1 MSTSHSDLSTV
12 DEPIEISVVI
22 PCLNE
27 VETLG
32 ICIDK
37 AWSGIKEAGL
47 NGEVIVADNGS
58 TDGSADLA
66 LSSGAR
72 VVHVPEP
79 GYGSALIGGIEAA
92 QGRFI
97 VMGDGDDSYDFG
109 EIPRFVEPL
118 MEGYDLVQGCRLP
131 SGGGQIL
138 PGAMPFLHRYW
149 GNPMFSTLA
158 RRWFGAPIH
167 DINCGLR
174 AFNRDLYDRLNLRCL
189 GMEFATEMI
198 IKASLRKEAV
208 AEVPITLHPDGRSS
222 HPPHLRTFRDGWRT
236 LRLYLLLSPKWIF
249 TFPAVLLILLGVLG
263 YALALP
269 GMAISGVGFG
279 ANTMLLASGAIMCGY
294 QSILFALLSKIFAV
308 QEGWLPEDSRFR
320 RFFRTF
326 TLERGIA
333 VGSAAV
339 IAGLACFGVVF
350 ADWSRVG
357 FSELDSSATLR
368 WTVPGATM
376 IALGFQT
383 VLTSFFG
390 SLLALHR
397 R

>member
-1 MSTSHSDLSTV
+1 
-12 DEPIEISVVI
+12 
-22 PCLNE
+22 
-27 VETLG
+27 
-32 ICIDK
+32 
-37 AWSGIKEAGL
+37 
-47 NGEVIVADNGS
+47 
-58 TDGSADLA
+58 
-66 LSSGAR
+66 
-72 VVHVPEP
+72 
-79 GYGSALIGGIEAA
+79 
-92 QGRFI
+92 
-97 VMGDGDDSYDFG
+97 
-109 EIPRFVEPL
+109 
-118 MEGYDLVQGCRLP
+118 
-131 SGGGQIL
+131 
-138 PGAMPFLHRYW
+138 
-149 GNPMFSTLA
+149 
-158 RRWFGAPIH
+158 
-167 DINCGLR
+167 
-174 AFNRDLYDRLNLRCL
+174 
-189 GMEFATEMI
+189 
-198 IKASLRKEAV
+198 
-208 AEVPITLHPDGRSS
+208 
-222 HPPHLRTFRDGWRT
+222 
-236 LRLYLLLSPKWIF
+236 
-249 TFPAVLLILLGVLG
+249 
-263 YALALP
+263 
-269 GMAISGVGFG
+269 
-279 ANTMLLASGAIMCGY
+279 AIMCGY